1 MGPFNFEGM
10 KKKFFFLYI
19 LTVFQILWV
28 NPLLSETF
36 PLQSNTS
43 IVGSI
48 QYHTIKKGESL
59 IELARQYSLGYNEIV
74 SANPQYDPF
83 VPPEGIKV
91 IIPKFW
97 ILPDRPEKF
106 QGIVIN
112 LSEMRLYYFYQKN
125 KNSILTTFPIGIGD
139 DGIETPVGRFKIS
152 HKVVNPSWY
161 VPESIKKERPELP
174 PVVPPGPEN
183 PLGTHA
189 LRLSGTSY
197 LIHGTNRPYAIG
209 RKVTHG
215 CIRLYPEEIPKLYE
229 IVPIGTE
236 VLIVRQPVKVGRL
249 GDEVYVEVH
258 NDDQLNDFD
267 YLGNAME
274 LLAKKGLLKFVD
286 TFKLYHA
293 IKQKS
298 GVPTPVSTKI
308 NEPRTITTDPWL

>member
-1 MGPFNFEGM
+1 MNYKNRFLILISVIFLI
-10 KKKFFFLYI
+10 KYFFFNSAY
-19 LTVFQILWV
+19 
-28 NPLLSETF
+28 SETF
-36 PLQSNTS
+36 QVNNNIS
-43 IVGSI
+43 IIGSL
-48 QYHTIKKGESL
+48 QYHSVKKGESL

-74 SANPQYDPF
+74 DANPQIDPF
-83 VPPEGIKV
+83 VPPEGVEV

-97 ILPDRPEKF
+97 ILPDKPEKF

-112 LSEMRLYYFYQKN
+112 LSEMRLYYFHNNKKN
-125 KNSILTTFPIGIGD
+125 NLLTTFPIGIGD
-139 DGIETPVGRFKIS
+139 DGIETPLGKFKIS
-152 HKVVNPSWY
+152 QKVINPSWY

-215 CIRLYPEEIPKLYE
+215 CIRLYPEEIPKLYD

-236 VLIVRQPVKVGRL
+236 VLIVRQPVKAGRI

-258 NDDQLNDFD
+258 IDDQLKDFD

-274 LLAKKGLLKFVD
+274 LLSKKGLLRYID

-298 GVPTPVSTKI
+298 GIPTPISTKSEKPQVI
-308 NEPRTITTDPWL
+308 FSDLWL